1 LLKWLKR
8 FEPAHSYG
16 VGGLPPPKREFRRN
30 CRFSSV
36 ARERPSAELLRKKRT
51 FAGEHSV
58 SLYLCIGLGTKPC
71 PSFFVRFTLSSLSI
85 SLNLSARENKFLK
98 MVYDGTGGD
107 TFHIMMGGE
116 LYQLAARNSFDRGE
130 VLNMPIALNAL
141 GLLEKRR
148 QDGGRKAGDSAL
160 EISCVRLT
168 PSGKNYAQSL
178 G

>member
-1 LLKWLKR
+1 
-8 FEPAHSYG
+8 
-16 VGGLPPPKREFRRN
+16 
-30 CRFSSV
+30 
-36 ARERPSAELLRKKRT
+36 
-51 FAGEHSV
+51 
-58 SLYLCIGLGTKPC
+58 
-71 PSFFVRFTLSSLSI
+71 
-85 SLNLSARENKFLK
+85 
-98 MVYDGTGGD
+98 MVYDGTGAD

>member
-1 LLKWLKR
+1 MSGEKSLP
-8 FEPAHSYG
+8 FSSSGIPAPE
-16 VGGLPPPKREFRRN
+16 LEFQRN
-30 CRFSSV
+30 CRFLSV
-36 ARERPSAELLRKKRT
+36 ARERLSVELLRKKRT
-51 FAGEHSV
+51 FAGEHSL
-58 SLYLCIGLGTKPC
+58 SLYLCIGLGKKPR
-71 PSFFVRFTLSSLSI
+71 PSFFVQFTLSPLGV

-116 LYQLAARNSFDRGE
+116 LYQLAARNGFDRGE
-130 VLNMPIALNAL
+130 VLNIPIALNAL